1 MFAKHNLR
9 ERDKLVMGKGEKVVG
24 RQTRGESKKGR
35 DPERERIPWQ
45 RPLRSWRVLP
55 RQKAEPLI
63 QSRGLWSHD
72 LCFLSKIRRDVTS

>member
-35 DPERERIPWQ
+35 DPE
-45 RPLRSWRVLP
+45 
-55 RQKAEPLI
+55 
-63 QSRGLWSHD
+63 
-72 LCFLSKIRRDVTS
+72 